1 MAQSGLEEIGEGCPL
16 SGVKRTLTR
25 RCATAALR
33 SGQFSLKRGCD
44 SSMPSLDSAFC
55 GVGVAID
62 YLKVWQAPK
71 IKQLRPRQITVFAP
85 HSK

>member
-1 MAQSGLEEIGEGCPL
+1 
-16 SGVKRTLTR
+16 
-25 RCATAALR
+25 
-33 SGQFSLKRGCD
+33 
-44 SSMPSLDSAFC
+44 MPSFDGAFC

-71 IKQLRPRQITVFAP
+71 IEQLRPRHISKFVP